1 MPQKLKHLFILNFIL
16 KYYMLTANKKCP
28 IHESGCL
35 SITIYNFT
43 FSPHLHVYFDRWR
56 HISSDAHICIIDSF
70 FVRGSRGRH
79 HKDFHW
85 GGLDGTGEVERLRQK
100 QDPGREGRMGL
111 RQGTSGYVT
120 SQQTTISTSVWSYYY
135 YQHIYSYN
143 LSY

>member
-1 MPQKLKHLFILNFIL
+1 MPQNWNIYLYLTL
-16 KYYMLTANKKCP
+16 YYNIICSLITKNAQFMRVDVYQSQYMISRFLLTYRYTLT
-28 IHESGCL
+28 GDV
-35 SITIYNFT
+35 IYRVT
-43 FSPHLHVYFDRWR
+43 C
-56 HISSDAHICIIDSF
+56 IIIDSF